1 MGVVTARL
9 FFLAF
14 LALTATIIYNALY
27 LQGHPPHGMADASP
41 STPVGY
47 ATTQVIAVEPQQAG
61 SGNDTPPGTATAY
74 AMPPQSGG
82 AQAPVVTDLPASAS
96 IGSESQLV
104 VRAVQREL
112 ALRGYDVGAADGQM
126 SEKTR
131 NAIAAFE
138 TREGLTVT
146 GIPSDE
152 LLRQILLGD
161 SVVTPEA
168 TGSVPAED
176 SIATNA
182 AEHGTVL
189 RVQKILADLG
199 YAPGAIDGAWG
210 ENTAQAVSAFQR
222 DRNLAVTGTITP
234 DLLSEFQRV
243 TGREFAKT
251 AVRQ

>member
-27 LQGHPPHGMADASP
+27 LQGHPQHGMADAKL

-47 ATTQVIAVEPQQAG
+47 ATTQVIAVEPQRAEV
-61 SGNDTPPGTATAY
+61 GNDTLPATTTAY
-74 AMPPQSGG
+74 AKSPQSGG

-96 IGSESQLV
+96 GGGESHLV

-112 ALRGYDVGAADGQM
+112 ALRGYDVGAVDGQL
-126 SEKTR
+126 SDKTR
-131 NAIAAFE
+131 TAIAAFQ
-138 TREGLTVT
+138 TREGLAVT
-146 GIPSDE
+146 GVPSDD

-161 SVVTPEA
+161 TVATPEA

-176 SIATNA
+176 SIAVNA
-182 AEHGTVL
+182 AAHGTVL

-210 ENTAQAVSAFQR
+210 EHTAQAVSAFQR
-222 DRNLAVTGTITP
+222 DRNMAVTGTITP

-243 TGREFAKT
+243 TGRDFART

>member
-27 LQGHPPHGMADASP
+27 LQGHPPHGMADASL
-41 STPVGY
+41 SAPVGY
-47 ATTQVIAVEPQQAG
+47 ATTQVIAVEPQRADP
-61 SGNDTPPGTATAY
+61 GNDMPPAPAY
-74 AMPPQSGG
+74 AKSPQSGG
-82 AQAPVVTDLPASAS
+82 PQSAVVTDLPVSAL
-96 IGSESQLV
+96 IGGESQLV

-112 ALRGYDVGAADGQM
+112 ALRGYDVGAVDGQM

-131 NAIAAFE
+131 NAIAAFQA
-138 TREGLTVT
+138 REGLAVT
-146 GIPSDE
+146 GIPSDN

-161 SVVTPEA
+161 TVAVPEA
-168 TGSVPAED
+168 TGSVPVDD

-199 YAPGAIDGAWG
+199 YAPGAVDGAWG

-222 DRNLAVTGTITP
+222 DRNMAVTGTITP

-243 TGREFAKT
+243 TGRDFART
-251 AVRQ
+251 AVHQ